1 MEKQRKI
8 EEAKRKEEELKM
20 KKVQAQL
27 VSYKNSVIFF
37 HKISEYDSEN
47 ESWIGSFGPVIFA
60 YLKSFIN

>member
-37 HKISEYDSEN
+37 HKISE
-47 ESWIGSFGPVIFA
+47 
-60 YLKSFIN
+60 